1 MTTQEILIERVLT
14 GSGVAG
20 RRARGEISREL
31 ASHIEDI
38 IEEARAAGHDGPE
51 IDRILQARFGNPD
64 QIARQFADV
73 YWPERLAARVAR
85 YSLLAA
91 VSLAVILGF
100 AATAQLAAAFWVGLS
115 PAGAFSH
122 EHLRIEAGFFAPL
135 TLGYLALR
143 FSPRVLSSVGPSKS
157 SLFAAAGF
165 ALVCGALELWFAPQ
179 GLIAA
184 LGFACAALVR
194 VVELFSAKRL
204 VRLAGVVAVL
214 SLAWA
219 LGAPCLNSDRHPSAA
234 IVIVPVGAAIAAS
247 CHFLIWLA
255 RRFDRR
261 FPYAPV

>member
-20 RRARGEISREL
+20 RRARAEISREL

-38 IEEARAAGHDGPE
+38 TEEARAAGHDGAE

-64 QIARQFADV
+64 EIARQFADV
-73 YWPERLAARVAR
+73 YWQEQLAALIAR

-100 AATAQLAAAFWVGLS
+100 AAAAQLAAAFWVGLS

-122 EHLRIEAGFFAPL
+122 EHLRIEAGFFVPL
-135 TLGYLALR
+135 TLGYLAVR
-143 FSPRVLSSVGPSKS
+143 FSPSILRSPLKS
-157 SLFAAAGF
+157 SLVAAAGF
-165 ALVCGALELWFAPQ
+165 ALVCTGLELWFAPQ

-184 LGFACAALVR
+184 LGFGCAALVR
-194 VVELFSAKRL
+194 VVELFSSRRL

-234 IVIVPVGAAIAAS
+234 IVVVPVGVAVAAS
-247 CHFLIWLA
+247 CQFLIWLSRA
-255 RRFDRR
+255 FDRR
-261 FPYAPV
+261 FPRAPV